1 MTQEL
6 EYNAKVTDKA
16 IDFIITPYINQ
27 IPGDKIYIIVRS
39 DNSYF
44 YDTAIYNPNTENIN
58 KKIVKAFL
66 NDVLSFKNLN
76 NKITSVMAFEKV
88 NGLYKASKN
97 YVKKDSEIK
106 EQFLQDTTRSEFFI
120 DTDDPSVMD
129 YPSPFNVEEYYEQM
143 YESEESYD
151 GDSCS
156 DENFKK

>member
-1 MTQEL
+1 
-6 EYNAKVTDKA
+6 
-16 IDFIITPYINQ
+16 
-27 IPGDKIYIIVRS
+27 
-39 DNSYF
+39 
-44 YDTAIYNPNTENIN
+44 
-58 KKIVKAFL
+58 
-66 NDVLSFKNLN
+66 
-76 NKITSVMAFEKV
+76 MAFEKV